1 MLHRAKIG
9 LCIKPR
15 VHLEDSR
22 RLSALAMAPSQ
33 LEDSFS
39 LVKHPVFLPAPIP
52 KTYTLA
58 SSKSG

>member
-22 RLSALAMAPSQ
+22 RLSALGVAPSE

-39 LVKHPVFLPAPIP
+39 LVKHLGFLPVPIP
-52 KTYTLA
+52 KTYALA
-58 SSKSG
+58 VI